1 MKIVITHSKT
11 YGSKLK
17 QIIDSAYAAG
27 EKGITLF
34 STSDINE
41 ELLRLLNKTPASVK
55 MKMMRNAVFM
65 VKGILIELIIVDG
78 YE

>member
-41 ELLRLLNKTPASVK
+41 ELLSLLNKTSSAIK
-55 MKMMRNAVFM
+55 FDMINNTVFI
-65 VKGILIELIIVDG
+65 VKGMLIELIIVDR